1 MKNLIPYFTLG
12 YPDNNT
18 LKDFLM
24 AMPVNKINYIEF
36 GFPSDDPRYD
46 GPTIRITH
54 RVGNQNFN
62 DGFYK
67 PIFQYFK
74 SNGIKMYSLS
84 YYSDIGPKFEDFI
97 SYLISRG
104 FSGIIIPDLI
114 IDYYSEAEEKIS
126 YLNNKNFEYIPF
138 FSPSTPDHIIKK
150 IAEMTSSWIYY
161 GLQPSTGI
169 DIPYE
174 IDYTTERI
182 NQLLPGREITYG
194 FGIKTE
200 DDIKQLMKNG
210 GSGVAIGSYIEKML
224 EKNDK
229 KGFLDYIN
237 KIRGVLDDE

>member
-1 MKNLIPYFTLG
+1 M
-12 YPDNNT
+12 NT
-18 LKDFLM
+18 
-24 AMPVNKINYIEF
+24 Y
-36 GFPSDDPRYD
+36 
-46 GPTIRITH
+46 
-54 RVGNQNFN
+54 
-62 DGFYK
+62 
-67 PIFQYFK
+67 
-74 SNGIKMYSLS
+74 
-84 YYSDIGPKFEDFI
+84 
-97 SYLISRG
+97 
-104 FSGIIIPDLI
+104 
-114 IDYYSEAEEKIS
+114 
-126 YLNNKNFEYIPF
+126 PF
-138 FSPSTPDHIIKK
+138 FTITPDHIIKK

-200 DDIKQLMKNG
+200 EDIKQLMKNG

-237 KIRGVLDDE
+237 K